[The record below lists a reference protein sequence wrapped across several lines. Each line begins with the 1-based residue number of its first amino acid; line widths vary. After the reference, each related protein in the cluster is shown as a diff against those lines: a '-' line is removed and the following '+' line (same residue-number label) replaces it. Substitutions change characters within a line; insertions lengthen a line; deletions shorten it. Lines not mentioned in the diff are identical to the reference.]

1 MDFDHRESINILT
14 NKHETN
20 SENRFSCLQKH
31 DCPVGTLFFATRTG
45 RKPQQYVNNSEMF
58 AEVSRAEIER
68 PPFRSSQ
75 VMKKTKYKMLTK
87 SDAFTELCK
96 KNDILAW
103 GHDYFRLALW
113 NARINEK

>member
-1 MDFDHRESINILT
+1 MELCFLR
-14 NKHETN
+14 
-20 SENRFSCLQKH
+20 
-31 DCPVGTLFFATRTG
+31 ARTG
-45 RKPQQYVNNSEMF
+45 RKPQQYIKNNSEMF

-75 VMKKTKYKMLTK
+75 YVKTKYKMLTK

-96 KNDILAW
+96 KNDILVW
-103 GHDYFRLALW
+103 DHDYFRLALW